1 MTVIEPMDP
10 DQFDERLRQLDAKAR
25 QYTQAPGVTNYVR
38 AAAHHPG
45 YLSSLAE
52 EHLVEMVSD
61 KLRRQTKETL
71 ALAVSMTNGCGYCS
85 QAHGTLLKK
94 MFKLGDADLVEVAA
108 VTSHYNALA
117 SLEAAL
123 QIHGDGTAR
132 GRFAP
137 LSEEQS
143 PILAEIREVYPDV
156 PVYFRI
162 IAQRPEYL
170 RVLWGR
176 ERAVVL
182 EAKLDRDVLH
192 LIGLAVSATRGA
204 AYGVRWHGDRLEE
217 LGMAEDTVLEAIMVC
232 QLFNMNN
239 TFTQGLQLEMGL
251 WGGGSKP
258 TT

>member
-1 MTVIEPMDP
+1 MPVIKPMDP
-10 DQFDERLRQLDAKAR
+10 DQFDEGLRQLDAKAR
-25 QYTQAPGVTNYVR
+25 QYTQAPGATNYVR
-38 AAAHHPG
+38 AAAYHPG

-61 KLRRQTKETL
+61 RLRRKTKETL

-85 QAHGTLLKK
+85 QAHGTLLKT

-108 VTSHYNALA
+108 VTSHYNGLA
-117 SLEAAL
+117 SLESAL
-123 QIHGDGTAR
+123 QIDGDGSVH
-132 GRFAP
+132 GSFSP
-137 LSEEQS
+137 LSEEHA

-162 IAQRPEYL
+162 IARRPEYL

-182 EAKLDRDVLH
+182 EASLDREVVH
-192 LIGLAVSATRGA
+192 LIGLAVAATRGA
-204 AYGVRWHGDRLEE
+204 AYGVRWHSARLAE
-217 LGMAEDTVLEAIMVC
+217 LGMAGDAVLEAILVC

-239 TFTQGLQLEMGL
+239 AFTQGLGLEMGL
-251 WGGGSKP
+251 WGGGS
-258 TT
+258 